1 MSIRTDLAVES
12 AQQLSLNSDLEGVN
26 QNITIIENAQM
37 EISDIS
43 VENQSAAQKLGKTM
57 GRYITVRSMTS
68 SFDEYSD
75 CFASRIDII
84 SKEIKKLC
92 PNPSRIL
99 VAGIGNRAIT
109 PDAIGPLTA
118 DKIFATRHIKK
129 LATELDSS
137 ELTEVSVVQP
147 GVLGQTGIE
156 AAQQIKSHVQSIQP
170 DLVIAVDALACA
182 DLNHL
187 GTTVQMTDTGISPG
201 SGVENARAELSE
213 NTLGTKC
220 IAIGVPTVVDLGTAA
235 EHIFNSQAPENSLN
249 MMVTPRNI
257 DRLVSN
263 SAKYIAYAI
272 NKAYQTTLSIEDIQS
287 LVE

>member
-12 AQQLSLNSDLEGVN
+12 AQQISLNSDLTGVS
-26 QNITIIENAQM
+26 QNITTIQNAQL

-43 VENQSAAQKLGKTM
+43 VETLSAARQLGKPV
-57 GRYITVRSMTS
+57 GRYITIKSTVSAL
-68 SFDEYSD
+68 DEFSD
-75 CFASRIDII
+75 CFGSRVGII
-84 SKEIKKLC
+84 AKEIKKLC
-92 PNPSRIL
+92 PTAEKIL
-99 VAGIGNRAIT
+99 VAGIGNRSIT
-109 PDAIGPLTA
+109 PDAVGPLSA
-118 DKIFATRHIKK
+118 EKIFATRHIKK
-129 LATELDSS
+129 LATELDTE
-137 ELTEVSVVQP
+137 ELAEVSVIQT

-156 AAQQIKSHVQSIQP
+156 AAQQIKSHVQSVKP

-182 DLNHL
+182 NLEHL

-213 NTLGTKC
+213 NTLGVKC

-235 EHIFNSQAPENSLN
+235 EQIFSASAPENCAS

-257 DRLVSN
+257 DKLVSN
-263 SAKYIAYAI
+263 SAKYIAYSI
-272 NKAYQTTLSIEDIQS
+272 NKAFQKTLSIEDIQS